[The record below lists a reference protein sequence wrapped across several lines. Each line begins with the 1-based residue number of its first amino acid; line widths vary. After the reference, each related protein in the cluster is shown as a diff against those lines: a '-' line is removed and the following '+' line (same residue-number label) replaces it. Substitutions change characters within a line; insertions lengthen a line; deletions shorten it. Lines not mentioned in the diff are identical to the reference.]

1 MTSSLLPPAGS
12 PHSSVRLLKDPLELV
27 PTVEEAYEVTGESRL
42 SDIKER
48 IQGLVESK
56 IGNGDLAR
64 ELTTY
69 ISDSIHLMQAEARE
83 TIHFLKM
90 KTSHGYNITVLFKKA
105 LPVRPF
111 DITASAS
118 LQESHSHCFHEKV
131 ISLHKDAFGPDI
143 SAWSFH
149 FQADAVKEEVLKE
162 ETKRHIVVRK
172 EGSKLIFQIQKTIP
186 REVLTYVLNKN
197 IKNLVEPKSAIVA
210 MTDFLTTQI
219 FQIVEAA
226 DPGTISIA
234 VSSDLSKKI
243 PFISI
248 FSKHDFPLTPF
259 SIDPSHPLMAT
270 HEVCL
275 AKETQRIYACDFAP
289 DLKRFDF
296 PLSDE
301 AVLRYNPLLREI
313 IRVREKQ
320 VVHKTTSLEE
330 LTGSLLDLLREKL
343 EPGKIELVCRY
354 LAFQLR
360 QIKEATPNKGV
371 YYNVTHSKKTGWTVN
386 LFFSS
391 DAYNIENPKGISP
404 YLRPSDEIPI
414 ELQGNFDVAISHTK
428 LGSSSPEERL
438 FLFMLDGE
446 KLASHVEAE
455 KRARDTRASEL
466 SEMGPAIPKGAFL
479 LRKEARSVDIKY
491 VLSKLLSGLP
501 IPEELI
507 PSFCYYLASEISRLR
522 VSLNQT
528 RTLENMYLYINND
541 PSFGL
546 SLVTAFPK
554 ELRSMM
560 VPFATPKHA
569 ELLRNYSYNF
579 STERKATLYE
589 FGRFDPHCSMIFG
602 LYPTP
607 DAESTIPRDGEGLA
621 TKKRQRV

>member
-1 MTSSLLPPAGS
+1 
-12 PHSSVRLLKDPLELV
+12 
-27 PTVEEAYEVTGESRL
+27 
-42 SDIKER
+42 
-48 IQGLVESK
+48 
-56 IGNGDLAR
+56 
-64 ELTTY
+64 
-69 ISDSIHLMQAEARE
+69 MQAEARE

-162 ETKRHIVVRK
+162 ERKRHIVVRK
-172 EGSKLIFQIQKTIP
+172 EGSKTIFQIQKTIP
-186 REVLTYVLNKN
+186 RVVLAYVLNKN
-197 IKNLVEPKSAIVA
+197 IKNLVEPKSAIVP

-234 VSSDLSKKI
+234 VSSDTSRKI

-270 HEVCL
+270 HEVCF
-275 AKETQRIYACDFAP
+275 AKEATRIYACDFAP

-296 PLSDE
+296 LLSAE
-301 AVLRYNPLLREI
+301 AVLRY

-343 EPGKIELVCRY
+343 EPGKIEPVCRY

-371 YYNVTHSKKTGWTVN
+371 YYNVTHSEKTGWTVN

-404 YLRPSDEIPI
+404 YLRPSDEIPY
-414 ELQGNFDVAISHTK
+414 ELQGNLDHAVSHCKANKNPTN
-428 LGSSSPEERL
+428 EERL
-438 FLFMLDGE
+438 FYFMLDGE

-455 KRARDTRASEL
+455 KKARDTRASEL

-479 LRKEARSVDIKY
+479 IRKEAGSVDIKY

-507 PSFCYYLASEISRLR
+507 PSFCYYLASEIFRLR
-522 VSLNQT
+522 EALNQT
-528 RTLENMYLYINND
+528 GALENMYLYINND
-541 PSFGL
+541 ITLGL
-546 SLVTAFPK
+546 SLVISFPK
-554 ELRSMM
+554 ELRTMV
-560 VPFATPKHA
+560 VPFRKPTDP
-569 ELLRNYSYNF
+569 ELLRNYGYNF
-579 STERKATLYE
+579 LLDRSATLYQ
-589 FGRFDPHCSMIFG
+589 FGELDPHCSMIFG
-602 LYPTP
+602 LLPSMGPTI
-607 DAESTIPRDGEGLA
+607 SRDEEGLA
-621 TKKRQRV
+621 SQKRSKT